1 MKFFQKTKW
10 LLTGGGIA
18 VLFSVLLTNVVMLNN
33 QRAQLDTL
41 SHELLAHAEEVTTQ
55 IISSIHHA
63 QMRQLDGC
71 NKQAIAALREVI
83 WKYARVE
90 DIGIVENG
98 KLACTANWGMLD
110 KPLPLPAEKYV
121 VPNGYSIYKGVKNYL
136 PYGVVLDMSQ
146 QGNIVSFT
154 SSFAFS
160 AFSRQHHGFNFS
172 LTSLNGEHVFLNDVK
187 SAVGTGASVSVSL
200 CSGKYDIC
208 SHLTERK
215 QGFFS
220 LSALLIALIVSAAF
234 ILGAAIFYS
243 ILSYLSERRSLEFRL
258 KKAIMNQRLYME
270 YQPLVCA
277 KNERV
282 VGVEALVRWHD
293 PLYGHISP
301 ELFISMAEQLN
312 LYPDISKLVMEK
324 ATSELK
330 PLLLADAQFT
340 LAINIGKYEIN
351 DPLFL
356 DNLLRVLQHN
366 AIRPQQIKI
375 EITERSGEYYK
386 KIAAFSLLAR
396 NRGLRIALDDFGTG
410 SSNLQWLTEVF
421 YDEIKLDKFFV
432 NGLKNE
438 YKRAI
443 LTSLLDVV
451 CRLNKQI
458 VFEGVES
465 KIDFEFVKSFDEN
478 ALIQGWY
485 FYKSMPIEKLTAL
498 LLPVTPS
505 HPAANAPL

>member
-1 MKFFQKTKW
+1 MKFIQKKKW
-10 LLTGGGIA
+10 LLAGGGVA
-18 VLFSVLLTNVVMLNN
+18 VLLSALLTNFVMLNH

-41 SHELLAHAEEVTTQ
+41 SHELLTHAEEVTTQ

-63 QMRQLDGC
+63 QTRQIDGC

-83 WKYARVE
+83 WKYANVE

-98 KLACTANWGMLD
+98 NLVCTANWGMLD

-146 QGNIVSFT
+146 QGNIISFT
-154 SSFAFS
+154 SSFAFHS
-160 AFSRQHHGFNFS
+160 FSRRNYGLNFS
-172 LTSLNGEHVFLNDVK
+172 LTSLNGGHVFLNDVK
-187 SAVGTGASVSVSL
+187 FDTGSAPAINISL
-200 CSGKYDIC
+200 CSQKYDIC
-208 SHLTERK
+208 AHLAERK

-220 LSALLIALIVSAAF
+220 LPPLLIALIMSAAF
-234 ILGAAIFYS
+234 ILGAAFCYA

-258 KKAIMNQRLYME
+258 KKAILNQQIYME

-293 PLYGHISP
+293 PIFGQVSP

-312 LYPDISKLVMEK
+312 VYHDISKLVIEK
-324 ATSELK
+324 ATSELQTI
-330 PLLLADAQFT
+330 LVADAQFT
-340 LAINIGKYEIN
+340 LAINIGKCEIN
-351 DPLFL
+351 DPHFL
-356 DNLLRVLQHN
+356 DNLLRTLQHN
-366 AIRPQQIKI
+366 GIRPQQIKI

-386 KIAAFSLLAR
+386 KIAAFSLQAM

-410 SSNLQWLTEVF
+410 SSNLLWLTEVF

-438 YKRAI
+438 YKRTI
-443 LTSLLDVV
+443 LTSILDVV
-451 CRLNKQI
+451 YRLNKQI

-485 FYKSMPIEKLTAL
+485 FYKSMPIEKVTAL
-498 LLPVTPS
+498 LLPGN
-505 HPAANAPL
+505 HAYRLQNAHI